1 MVTIIHAADLHLGAE
16 FSSLPEEKA
25 AAARKIS
32 LERLAWLIARANDM
46 TADAVLLA
54 GDLFDRPDLSGS
66 LAAET
71 FAILSKSACPVLISP
86 GNHDYYCEKSPYA
99 RYNLPA
105 CVHVFTKRNLEP
117 FFLAGGEAAV
127 WGAAFQSASAAIPLD
142 ADIDPR
148 LVNICLVHGELLG
161 DNGYNYLSSAAIAA
175 SGFDYIALGH
185 NHSFSGVLTSGAAYY
200 ACPGAFCPADLSETG
215 EKGFLAGSV
224 SKGRVSLAFRRSG
237 AVEFYQQS
245 VSPEQ
250 LDSFLFNAEQSVNKR
265 ACLTLRLIGQSET
278 PADEAFFKKRL
289 EDRFFHLII
298 RNETKKKKDIW
309 QYLGD
314 DSIKGE
320 VSRALKSQLET
331 ASSAQEQEKILLAAE
346 YVLAALEE
354 A

>member
-16 FSSLPEEKA
+16 FSSLPKEKA

-32 LERLAWLIARANDM
+32 LERLAWLVARANDM

-71 FAILSKSACPVLISP
+71 LAILSKSACPVLISP

-99 RYNLPA
+99 RYNLPD
-105 CVHVFTKRNLEP
+105 CVHVFTGRNLEP
-117 FFLAGGEAAV
+117 FSVAGGEAAV

-185 NHSFSGVLTSGAAYY
+185 NHSFSGVLTSGASYY

-237 AVEFYQQS
+237 TVEFYQQS
-245 VSPEQ
+245 VSAEQ
-250 LDSFLFNAEQSVNKR
+250 LESFLIKAEQSVNKR
-265 ACLTLRLIGQSET
+265 ACLTLRLTGQSEM
-278 PADEAFFKKRL
+278 PAEEVKKRL
-289 EDRFFHLII
+289 DSRFFHLII
-298 RNETKKKKDIW
+298 RNETKKKTDIW

-314 DSIKGE
+314 DSMKGE